1 LWVLFDVTRLELLW
15 PQPLHKS
22 WRKTLTLLLWAKLR
36 AYECA
41 QLWLLRL
48 YEQQK
53 EQQRVR
59 LLLLM

>member
-1 LWVLFDVTRLELLW
+1 LVGMEIKKDLQILCGFEALVGSVRITRLELLW

-41 QLWLLRL
+41 
-48 YEQQK
+48 
-53 EQQRVR
+53 
-59 LLLLM
+59 